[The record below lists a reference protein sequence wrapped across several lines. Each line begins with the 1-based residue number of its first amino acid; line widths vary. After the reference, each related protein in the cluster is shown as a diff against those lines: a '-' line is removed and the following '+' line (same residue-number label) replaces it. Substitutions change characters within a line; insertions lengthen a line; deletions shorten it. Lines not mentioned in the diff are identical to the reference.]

1 MLLEIFNAF
10 AFLGATAF
18 GGPASHIALM
28 EIEFVERRKWL
39 SLDRFREH
47 MATAALL
54 PGPTSTELALLI
66 GQERGGFPGLLMA
79 GCGFILPAFAL
90 VLAIAMLLGRQSMTP
105 AFESAMRGIQPV
117 LIAIIVLSLVKLVQS
132 VFKHRF
138 LYVCALAALVAGCL
152 GQNILLILFG
162 AGVLNLLWHRVVRR
176 PKKFSATL
184 AAMLVA
190 WRSSS
195 MDCRAAEALSV
206 AASSAPVGD
215 WNLLLIFLKI
225 GAVFY
230 GGGYMLLAFL
240 REDFVLHLNVIS
252 EHELMTAVSVGQFT
266 PGPLFT
272 AATFIGYRLNGLAG
286 AVLATVGIF
295 APAFLY
301 AGASRFF
308 VPSLRKSSAVTHL
321 LDGVNAAS
329 CALMALVTWHLQR
342 QALVDWKTDVIAAGA
357 MLLLLRFKLNAAWLV
372 LAGGVLGF
380 ALL

>member
-117 LIAIIVLSLVKLVQS
+117 LIAIIVLSLVKLLQS

-162 AGVLNLLWHRVVRR
+162 AGVLNLFCHRVVRR